1 MYGVRLVCS
10 FGTSYLR
17 NHICS
22 CFFTSLSLF
31 RLSESMIYN
40 YFYVFFRLCFGNWF
54 ISNLF
59 ADISNGVEFVQWAY
73 ICWRIYKIAVNY
85 ILATHTESNRTRT
98 HTFKIWL
105 LTSAKRANNTAS
117 YGCFL
122 VILFLHFGFLLSLIG
137 YRTSM
142 VYINLSI
149 CLNVS
154 VVAMIQFCRI
164 FNGMNFILK
173 KCITFLFNSSV
184 DGG

>member
-31 RLSESMIYN
+31 RLSGSMIYN

-117 YGCFL
+117 YGCFFGNIISSFWIFAVFDWLSDFYGIYKL
-122 VILFLHFGFLLSLIG
+122 VNLFKCVCCCYDTILSDIQWYEFH
-137 YRTSM
+137 TEEM
-142 VYINLSI
+142 HYIF
-149 CLNVS
+149 V
-154 VVAMIQFCRI
+154 
-164 FNGMNFILK
+164 
-173 KCITFLFNSSV
+173 
-184 DGG
+184 